1 MVVLLDVR
9 SRLATSSVSFCMFF
23 FLCALFVTYPAI
35 YIYIS
40 IYIYSWISY
49 KKSDKWKHKML

>member
-35 YIYIS
+35 YIYI
-40 IYIYSWISY
+40 YRWISY

>member
-35 YIYIS
+35 YIYIYLS
-40 IYIYSWISY
+40 L
-49 KKSDKWKHKML
+49 DKLQKVR

>member
-35 YIYIS
+35 YIYIY
-40 IYIYSWISY
+40 IYIYLSL
-49 KKSDKWKHKML
+49 DKLQKVR

>member
-23 FLCALFVTYPAI
+23 FSLRAFCNLSSDI
-35 YIYIS
+35 YIYIF
-40 IYIYSWISY
+40 IAG
-49 KKSDKWKHKML
+49 